1 MYPEGTLVGR
11 SIRVFDSSVR
21 STGNVRCICP
31 ANNAAVVTTHKLPAP
46 NKNLRLSKP
55 PRQVNLF
62 SINHGLTTGVG
73 RGLGVAV
80 DLGVAVGVGL
90 GVAVA
95 VGVGVGVVGSW
106 INSTRPPLP
115 N

>member
-1 MYPEGTLVGR
+1 MKY
-11 SIRVFDSSVR
+11 
-21 STGNVRCICP
+21 
-31 ANNAAVVTTHKLPAP
+31 LP
-46 NKNLRLSKP
+46 
-55 PRQVNLF
+55 F
-62 SINHGLTTGVG
+62 NHGRTAGVG

-95 VGVGVGVVGSW
+95 VGVGVGVVGIW

-115 N
+115 NWFACTAFEPPTTYCPSLDTSTEKAEPGKSIWPIN

>member
-1 MYPEGTLVGR
+1 M
-11 SIRVFDSSVR
+11 
-21 STGNVRCICP
+21 
-31 ANNAAVVTTHKLPAP
+31 TTHKLLTP
-46 NKNLRLSKP
+46 NKDRLLGKP
-55 PRQVNLF
+55 ARETDLF
-62 SINHGLTTGVG
+62 SMNYGRTAGVG

-95 VGVGVGVVGSW
+95 VGVGVGALGSC